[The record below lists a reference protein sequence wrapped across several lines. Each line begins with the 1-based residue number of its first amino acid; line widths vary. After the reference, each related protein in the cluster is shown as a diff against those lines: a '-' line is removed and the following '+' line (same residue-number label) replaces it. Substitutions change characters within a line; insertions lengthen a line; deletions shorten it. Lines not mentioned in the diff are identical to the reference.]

1 MAVGQKLVIA
11 VVMALAAV
19 SAVHA
24 DMMPVGLP
32 EVVGPQSPPVCE
44 QTPVQPM
51 GIEGPC
57 THGPSAAD
65 LDLTSIEL
73 ISEANAGVGQI
84 CQTEPLQVLAYEPGS
99 LNLCLYALIGLGL
112 CRSAPWVK
120 KLSFGFV
127 PDWYHD
133 GGPYQI
139 GHSHAIGPEFLCCA
153 TVCCFIQ
160 PDCISEHLISQLY
173 LGKVASLIR
182 KSLFVPGRLASRG
195 PPVCV

>member
-1 MAVGQKLVIA
+1 MAAGHKVVIA
-11 VVMALAAV
+11 VVMALASV

-24 DMMPVGLP
+24 DMMPVGQP
-32 EVVGPQSPPVCE
+32 PAFEPPSPPVCE
-44 QTPVQPM
+44 QTSVQSA
-51 GIEGPC
+51 GVEVAC

-65 LDLTSIEL
+65 LDLTSVDL
-73 ISEANAGVGQI
+73 IPGANADAGQI
-84 CQTEPLQVLAYEPGS
+84 LQTEPLRVLAYEPGS

-120 KLSFGFV
+120 KLSFGFI

-139 GHSHAIGPEFLCCA
+139 GHSHAIGPEFLCYA
-153 TVCCFIQ
+153 TACCFIQ
-160 PDCISEHLISQLY
+160 PDFANERLLSHHY
-173 LGKVASLIR
+173 LGKVASLLH